1 MGDADGGMLRQAPC
15 AIDAEQAVLGGV
27 MLVNESLAKVSD
39 WLKSTDF
46 FNVAHQRIYTAM
58 LDMSACD
65 PPRPMDAVSMADWL
79 LERGHGE
86 SIDGGSYLTELAT
99 TTPSA
104 ANIVAYAEIV
114 KSKSVQRQLI
124 GVGRELMERGFSPQG
139 EDVSVIVAGAT
150 QQLAELQGVRQGSV
164 KAAKVVG
171 KRWYE
176 ALTHRYN
183 NGAELQGLATP
194 WAKFNSITNG
204 LKPGELVVVAARPAM
219 GKSAWAVNVATSVAM
234 RGQRALIFNL
244 EMTDTAIYNRAVA
257 SLTDVPLSWLQKP
270 TDDGENSHWP
280 RVSAAVKSLNES
292 GLLIDDSPGLSMAQ
306 IAARCRRERM
316 KGKLGLVVIDHL
328 HLIPLPGKTKESTEI
343 GDISGACKRLAKE
356 MDCPVVVLSQLNRGL
371 EARTNK
377 RPRMSDLRESGAI
390 EQDADLIVF
399 LYRDDYYAQ
408 QEGKVSQLTG
418 FVEMIIAKQ
427 REGETGTVWARNALG
442 FGRID
447 DFEGPAPHI
456 SIASESG
463 RGGGLN

>member
-1 MGDADGGMLRQAPC
+1 MRADSFDTDLRQVPC

-27 MLVNESLAKVSD
+27 MLVNEALAKLGD
-39 WLKSTDF
+39 WLKPSDF
-46 FNVAHQRIYTAM
+46 FNMQHQQIYAAM
-58 LDMSACD
+58 LEMAACD
-65 PPRPMDAVSMADWL
+65 PPKPLDAISMADWL
-79 LERGHGE
+79 MERGQADGLA
-86 SIDGGSYLTELAT
+86 GGSYLVDMAAH
-99 TTPSA
+99 TPGA
-104 ANIVAYAEIV
+104 ANVVAYAEIIR
-114 KSKSVQRQLI
+114 SKAVQRRLI
-124 GVGRELMERGFSPQG
+124 DVGRDLMERGFSPQG

-150 QQLAELQGVRQGSV
+150 QELSDLAGVRQGSV
-164 KAAKVVG
+164 KPAKLVG

-176 ALTHRYN
+176 ALTERYN
-183 NGAELQGLATP
+183 NGGQLQGLATP
-194 WAKFNSITNG
+194 WGKLNTLTNG

-244 EMTDTAIYNRAVA
+244 EMTDTAIYNRAIA
-257 SLTDVPLSWLQKP
+257 SLTDVPLSWLQQP
-270 TDDGENSHWP
+270 TDDEDTHWQ

-292 GLLIDDSPGLSMAQ
+292 GLLIDDSPGLSMPQ

-316 KGKLGLVVIDHL
+316 KGQLGLVVIDHL

-356 MDCPVVVLSQLNRGL
+356 MSCPVVVLSQLNRGL
-371 EARTNK
+371 ETRTNK

-408 QEGKVSQLTG
+408 QEGKVSQLAG
-418 FVEMIIAKQ
+418 FVEMIVAKQ
-427 REGETGTVWARNALG
+427 REGETGTVWARNALA

-447 DFEGPAPHI
+447 DFDGPSPY
-456 SIASESG
+456 IALAAESK